1 MENAKNTTAEM
12 TTETPRQKYEKLVP
26 MLIEGAGYS
35 KNEENKIQREALA
48 DFLAGKTSGPA
59 ITAFKAYTAEVDR
72 LKAAAAKEC
81 GYTPADVETVAETDA
96 AQS

>member
-1 MENAKNTTAEM
+1 MENAKNTTVEM

-59 ITAFKAYTAEVDR
+59 ITAFKAYTAEVEK

-81 GYTPADVETVAETDA
+81 GYTPADVESAADADA

>member
-26 MLIEGAGYS
+26 MLIEGAGYT
-35 KNEENKIQREALA
+35 KNEENKIQREAFA
-48 DFLAGKTSGPA
+48 DFLAGKTNSPA
-59 ITAFKAYTAEVDR
+59 ISAFKTYTAEVDK

-81 GYTPADVETVAETDA
+81 GYTPADVESAADADA

>member
-1 MENAKNTTAEM
+1 MENAKNTTVEMMAE
-12 TTETPRQKYEKLVP
+12 TTRQKYEKLVP

-35 KNEENKIQREALA
+35 KNEENKIQREAFA
-48 DFLAGKTSGPA
+48 DFLAGKTDSAA
-59 ITAFKAYTAEVDR
+59 ITAFKVYTSEVDK

-81 GYTPADVETVAETDA
+81 GYTPADVESAADADA

>member
-1 MENAKNTTAEM
+1 MKNEKNTTAELAA
-12 TTETPRQKYEKLVP
+12 ETPRQKYEKLVP

-35 KNEENKIQREALA
+35 KNEENKIQREAFA
-48 DFLAGKTSGPA
+48 DFLAGKTDSAA
-59 ITAFKAYTAEVDR
+59 ITAFKTYTAEVDK

>member
-26 MLIEGAGYS
+26 MLIEGAGYT
-35 KNEENKIQREALA
+35 KNEENKIQREAFA
-48 DFLAGKTSGPA
+48 DFLAGKTEGPA
-59 ITAFKAYTAEVDR
+59 ITAFRIYTAEVDK

-81 GYTPADVETVAETDA
+81 GYISEDVESAADA

>member
-1 MENAKNTTAEM
+1 MENAKNTTVEM

-35 KNEENKIQREALA
+35 KNEENKIQREAFA
-48 DFLAGKTSGPA
+48 DFLAGKTSSPA
-59 ITAFKAYTAEVDR
+59 ISTFKTYTAEVDR

-81 GYTPADVETVAETDA
+81 GYTPADVESAADADA

>member
-1 MENAKNTTAEM
+1 MENAKNTTVEM

-35 KNEENKIQREALA
+35 KNEENKIQREAFA
-48 DFLAGKTSGPA
+48 DFLAGKTSSQA
-59 ITAFKAYTAEVDR
+59 ISAFKTYTAEVDR

-81 GYTPADVETVAETDA
+81 GYTPAYAESAADDA

>member
-35 KNEENKIQREALA
+35 KNEENKIQREAFA
-48 DFLAGKTSGPA
+48 DFLAGKTDGPA
-59 ITAFKAYTAEVDR
+59 ITAFKTYTAEVDR

-81 GYTPADVETVAETDA
+81 GYTPAYVESAADDA

>member
-1 MENAKNTTAEM
+1 MENAKNTTAELAAE
-12 TTETPRQKYEKLVP
+12 TTRQKYEKLVP
-26 MLIEGAGYS
+26 MLIDGAGYT
-35 KNEENKIQREALA
+35 KNEENKIQREAFA

-59 ITAFKAYTAEVDR
+59 ITAFKAYTAEVEK

-81 GYTPADVETVAETDA
+81 GYTQEDVEAADTDA

>member
-1 MENAKNTTAEM
+1 MENAKNTTVEM

-35 KNEENKIQREALA
+35 KNEENKIQREAFA

-59 ITAFKAYTAEVDR
+59 ITAFKAYTEEVEK

-81 GYTPADVETVAETDA
+81 GYTPAYVESAADDA

>member
-1 MENAKNTTAEM
+1 MENAKNTTVEM

-35 KNEENKIQREALA
+35 KNEENKIQREAFA
-48 DFLAGKTSGPA
+48 DFLAGKTSSPA

-81 GYTPADVETVAETDA
+81 GYTQAYVESAADDA

>member
-1 MENAKNTTAEM
+1 MENAKNTTVEM
-12 TTETPRQKYEKLVP
+12 MAETPRQKYEKLVP

-35 KNEENKIQREALA
+35 KNEENKIQREAFA
-48 DFLAGKTSGPA
+48 DFLAGKTDSAA
-59 ITAFKAYTAEVDR
+59 ITAFKTYTAEVDK

>member
-12 TTETPRQKYEKLVP
+12 MAETPRQKYEKLVP
-26 MLIEGAGYS
+26 MLIEGAGYT
-35 KNEENKIQREALA
+35 KNEENKIQREAFA
-48 DFLAGKTSGPA
+48 DFLAGKTDSAA

-81 GYTPADVETVAETDA
+81 GYTPADAERTTDADA

>member
-1 MENAKNTTAEM
+1 MENVKNTTAELAA
-12 TTETPRQKYEKLVP
+12 ETPRQKYEKLVP
-26 MLIEGAGYS
+26 MLIEGAGYT

-48 DFLAGKTSGPA
+48 DFLAGKTSSAA
-59 ITAFKAYTAEVDR
+59 ITAFKAYTAEVDK

-81 GYTPADVETVAETDA
+81 GYTPADVESAADADA

>member
-35 KNEENKIQREALA
+35 KNEENKIQREAFA
-48 DFLAGKTSGPA
+48 DFLAGKTSSPA
-59 ITAFKAYTAEVDR
+59 ISAFKTYTAEVDK

-81 GYTPADVETVAETDA
+81 GYAPADVESAAADA

>member
-1 MENAKNTTAEM
+1 MENAKNTTVEM
-12 TTETPRQKYEKLVP
+12 MAETPRQKYEKLVP

-35 KNEENKIQREALA
+35 KNEENKIQREAFA
-48 DFLAGKTSGPA
+48 DFLAGKTDSAA
-59 ITAFKAYTAEVDR
+59 ITAFKVYTAEVDK

-81 GYTPADVETVAETDA
+81 GYTPADVESAADADA

>member
-1 MENAKNTTAEM
+1 MENAKNTTVEM
-12 TTETPRQKYEKLVP
+12 TTETPHQKYEKLVP

-35 KNEENKIQREALA
+35 KNEENKIQREAFA
-48 DFLAGKTSGPA
+48 DFLAGKTSSPA
-59 ITAFKAYTAEVDR
+59 ISAFKTYTAEVDR

-81 GYTPADVETVAETDA
+81 GYTPAYVESAADDA

>member
-1 MENAKNTTAEM
+1 MENAKNTTVEM

-35 KNEENKIQREALA
+35 KNEENKIQREAFA

-59 ITAFKAYTAEVDR
+59 ISAFKTYTAEVDR

-81 GYTPADVETVAETDA
+81 GYTPAYVESAADDA

>member
-12 TTETPRQKYEKLVP
+12 KTETPRQKYEKLVP

-35 KNEENKIQREALA
+35 KNEENKIQREAFA
-48 DFLAGKTSGPA
+48 DFLAGKTDSAA
-59 ITAFKAYTAEVDR
+59 ITAFKTYTAEVDR

-81 GYTPADVETVAETDA
+81 GYTPAYVESAADDA

>member
-12 TTETPRQKYEKLVP
+12 MAETPRQKYEKLVP
-26 MLIEGAGYS
+26 MLIEGAGYT
-35 KNEENKIQREALA
+35 KNEENKIQREAFA
-48 DFLAGKTSGPA
+48 DFLAGKTDSAA
-59 ITAFKAYTAEVDR
+59 ITEFKAYTAEVDR

-81 GYTPADVETVAETDA
+81 GYTPVDVEAADTDA